1 MVACLV
7 RAEAWRDEKHLAARG
22 TQCMELISRGQAG
35 RQAFCTITPEC
46 NIDTGGYLICFLALC
61 CVWNVHR

>member
-35 RQAFCTITPEC
+35 RPF
-46 NIDTGGYLICFLALC
+46 
-61 CVWNVHR
+61 VR